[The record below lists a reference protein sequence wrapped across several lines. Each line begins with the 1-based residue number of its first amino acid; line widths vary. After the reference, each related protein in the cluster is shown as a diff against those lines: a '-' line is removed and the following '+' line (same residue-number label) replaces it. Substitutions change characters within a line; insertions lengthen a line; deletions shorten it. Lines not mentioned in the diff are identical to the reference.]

1 METFITHPAEN
12 GPFAPVIVYMD
23 MWGVREELYDIA
35 RRIATVGYYCM
46 LPDLYYRNGKIRN
59 AFRNDAG
66 RMLSFGKLD
75 EASKRAVLAPMEAL
89 TDAMVVADTACLLD
103 FIDRGEPVR
112 PGAVAVTGYCMGGRH
127 VLRVMGAFPQRVRA
141 GACLHGVNIVTG
153 GPDSPHLSATRGQGE
168 LYCGFAE
175 KDKFSPPE
183 VVKSFGEAMS
193 RSQVRYRYEVHKG
206 AEHGYGLPDRD
217 VFDKRATDRDWELI
231 FAMLNRQMPP
241 YSNPARA

>member
-103 FIDRGEPVR
+103 FIDRGEPVQHFPDAR
-112 PGAVAVTGYCMGGRH
+112 VSPGAPTAYIADD
-127 VLRVMGAFPQRVRA
+127 GAFVHP
-141 GACLHGVNIVTG
+141 T
-153 GPDSPHLSATRGQGE
+153 T
-168 LYCGFAE
+168 
-175 KDKFSPPE
+175 
-183 VVKSFGEAMS
+183 GEADAKLVD
-193 RSQVRYRYEVHKG
+193 RDLAVYALK
-206 AEHGYGLPDRD
+206 AGYGVRGASLGSQGDQAALFRD
-217 VFDKRATDRDWELI
+217 EMTRFFERTL
-231 FAMLNRQMPP
+231 LG
-241 YSNPARA
+241 